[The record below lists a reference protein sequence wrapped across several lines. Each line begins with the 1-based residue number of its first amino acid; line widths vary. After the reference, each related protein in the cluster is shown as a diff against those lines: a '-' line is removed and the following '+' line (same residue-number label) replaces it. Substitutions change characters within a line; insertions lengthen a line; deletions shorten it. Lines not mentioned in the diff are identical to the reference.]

1 MIEKDIDL
9 CGLGNGLVDL
19 LYEVSFEELEN
30 LGLRK
35 GEMRLVNASLQNKL
49 FEFLK
54 GKEHYKCSGGSAA
67 NTIIAFTQFGGKS
80 AYHTVLGNDENGR
93 FYFEEFRKLNIELVA
108 PMIDEPTGTCIV
120 LITPDSERTMNTSLG
135 ATAHFGPEHVN
146 PKFIER
152 AKWIYLEGYK
162 FTAPKSTEALY
173 LAIDIARATGTSIA
187 LTLSDVFVVK
197 NFYNHVI
204 ESIQKVD
211 LLFCN
216 EQEAKAL
223 AGQENLNEVIN
234 FLKKIVPN
242 FIITRGENGSFAY
255 INKREYEFNAFEA
268 KPIDTTGAGDMYAA
282 GFLYGLIK
290 KKNIEFAGKLA
301 SYASAHIVAQ
311 FGARLKMDHRI
322 LVNKIEAEINEKF

>member
-35 GEMRLVNASLQNKL
+35 GEMRLVDASLQNKL
-49 FEFLK
+49 FEVLK
-54 GKEHYKCSGGSAA
+54 GKEHHKCSGGSAA

-93 FYFEEFRKLNIELVA
+93 FYLEEFRNLNIELVA

-135 ATAHFGPEHVN
+135 ATAHFGPEHIN
-146 PKFIER
+146 PSFIER

-162 FTAPKSTEALY
+162 FTAPKSTQALY
-173 LAIDIARATGTSIA
+173 YAIDVARASGSKIA
-187 LTLSDVFVVK
+187 LTLSDVFVVN
-197 NFYNHVI
+197 NFYPQVLDSVH
-204 ESIQKVD
+204 KVD

-223 AGQENLNEVIN
+223 AQQENFGDIVE
-234 FLKKIVPN
+234 FLKRLVPN
-242 FIITRGENGSFAY
+242 FVITRGENGSFAWV
-255 INKREYEFNAFEA
+255 NAREYEFQAYKA
-268 KPIDTTGAGDMYAA
+268 DPIDTTGAGDMYAA

-290 KKNIEFAGKLA
+290 KNNVEFAGKLA
-301 SYASAHIVAQ
+301 SYASAHIVSQ
-311 FGARLKMDHRI
+311 LGARLRMDHKI
-322 LVNKIEAEINEKF
+322 LVEKVENK